1 MSTRRPR
8 RKWTRPERPAYDRTV
23 FEVLH
28 SLAGQSA
35 GSIAKQTWVSPSTIR
50 AWRRGY
56 ENGGTRHPQH
66 STLAAVAA
74 VAGFEFQ
81 LVKKGKG

>member
-1 MSTRRPR
+1 MTKR

-28 SLAGQSA
+28 CLAGQTA
-35 GSIAKQTWVSPSTIR
+35 GEISRKTWVAPSTIR
-50 AWRRGY
+50 KWRLGY
-56 ENGGTRHPQH
+56 ERGGTRHPQH

-74 VAGFEFQ
+74 VAGLEFR
-81 LVKKGKG
+81 LVKKGTK

>member
-1 MSTRRPR
+1 MSTHRRR
-8 RKWTRPERPAYDRTV
+8 RKWTRPERPLYDRTV

-50 AWRRGY
+50 KWRLGY
-56 ENGGTRHPQH
+56 EHGGTRHPQH

-74 VAGFEFQ
+74 VAGLEFR
-81 LVKKGKG
+81 LVKKEKP